1 VQAGADE
8 RSCEQHR
15 ASSDAQPSRLLL
27 RVAYTWNPSLLL
39 AAMLLLLVLPLLLA
53 GKLVNG
59 KQFDSSIPRGQ
70 PFDFV
75 LGAGNVIKGALLQQ
89 HK

>member
-1 VQAGADE
+1 MHQAQKG
-8 RSCEQHR
+8 
-15 ASSDAQPSRLLL
+15 L
-27 RVAYTWNPSLLL
+27 
-39 AAMLLLLVLPLLLA
+39 LLLLVVLA

-75 LGAGNVIKGALLQQ
+75 LGAGNVIKGAPFRCSIIG
-89 HK
+89 

>member
-1 VQAGADE
+1 LW
-8 RSCEQHR
+8 
-15 ASSDAQPSRLLL
+15 P
-27 RVAYTWNPSLLL
+27 
-39 AAMLLLLVLPLLLA
+39 A

-75 LGAGNVIKGALLQQ
+75 LGAGNVIKGAPLQQ
-89 HK
+89 HNIGCRL

>member
-1 VQAGADE
+1 VTAFTVL
-8 RSCEQHR
+8 SVTKLMLVV
-15 ASSDAQPSRLLL
+15 LLL
-27 RVAYTWNPSLLL
+27 WP
-39 AAMLLLLVLPLLLA
+39 A

-75 LGAGNVIKGALLQQ
+75 LGAGNVIKGAPLQQ
-89 HK
+89 HNIGCRL